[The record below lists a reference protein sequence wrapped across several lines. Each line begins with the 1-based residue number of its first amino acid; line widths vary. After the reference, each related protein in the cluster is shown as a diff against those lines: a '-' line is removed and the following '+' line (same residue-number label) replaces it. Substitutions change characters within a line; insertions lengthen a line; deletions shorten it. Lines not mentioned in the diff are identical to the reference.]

1 MSKKIYSASEL
12 NINHLMLD
20 KDAYLVISELQR
32 NHFHAYVVGGGVR
45 DLLLNVKPKDFDIVT
60 NATPEQ
66 VRRIFGR
73 NSMIIGRR
81 FKIVHVYFR
90 RINQQRSDKFDKD
103 IFERH
108 VLEVSTFRSNKVY
121 DDSLSQHGRIL
132 VDNNYGS
139 MDEDAFRRDFTVN
152 ALYYDPIAEKI
163 IDYHNGIADIKNRI
177 LRIIGK
183 PQERYIE
190 DPVRILRAIRLSEKL
205 ALTIDDNTCI
215 PFRSTKHL
223 LANEPRG
230 RLFEEM
236 IKILMSGSSK
246 KVISELHELKLPR
259 KVFPLL
265 DQLFFHAQDDF
276 ALRVL
281 ERTDDRVS
289 GGEQVSLIFI
299 FAALAWQAVYQSWTE
314 QLALFGGSRKQALL
328 DAIAQNKHLLINNG
342 VTQNM
347 YSAIR
352 EIWLSQLEFEQPN
365 LRDFERLITSSRFRQ
380 GWHLFTLRNEFGQI
394 DKNMFMWW
402 DKFVSAEGE
411 DKTELLIELVDM
423 IPHHEP
429 EKKRKRRKK
438 RKNKHK
444 HSHDKFQEQN

>member
-12 NINHLMLD
+12 NIHHSMLD
-20 KDAYLVISELQR
+20 KDAYQTISELQR
-32 NHFHAYVVGGGVR
+32 NHFKAYVVGGGVR

-73 NSMIIGRR
+73 NSIIIGRR

-90 RINQQRSDKFDKD
+90 RMNKERSDKFDKD

-108 VLEVSTFRSNKVY
+108 VLEVSTFRSNKVH

-152 ALYYDPIAEKI
+152 ALYYDPIAEEI
-163 IDYHNGIADIKNRI
+163 IDYHNGIADIKERV

-205 ALTIDDNTCI
+205 SLSIADNTLI
-215 PFRSTKHL
+215 PFRATKHL
-223 LANEPRG
+223 LVNEPRG

-259 KVFPLL
+259 KVFPLFE
-265 DQLFFHAQDDF
+265 QLFFNEQDEF
-276 ALRVL
+276 AFRVL
-281 ERTDDRVS
+281 ERTDDRVN

-299 FAALAWQAVYQSWTE
+299 FAALAWQAVYASWTA
-314 QLALFGGSRKQALL
+314 QLEHFGGSRKQALL
-328 DAIAQNKHLLINNG
+328 DAIAQNKYLLVNNG

-347 YSAIR
+347 YASIR
-352 EIWLSQLEFEQPN
+352 EIWMAQLEFEQPN
-365 LRDFERLITSSRFRQ
+365 LRDFERLVTSSRFRQ

-394 DKNMFMWW
+394 DKAMFTWW
-402 DKFVSAEGE
+402 DRFVNSEND

-423 IPHHEP
+423 VPTHHEP
-429 EKKRKRRKK
+429 EKKRKRRKR
-438 RKNKHK
+438 RKNKNK
-444 HSHDKFQEQN
+444 HTHEQFQE